1 MFEFLLPIVSF
12 AIAASVTPG
21 PNTIMVTAS
30 GANFG
35 YARTNPHMLGITFG
49 FPLLIIAIGFGL
61 GQVFSRYPQLHE
73 ILKWVG
79 TAYLL
84 FLAWKIATAGRS
96 GKGEERGKPFTFF
109 QAALFQWLNPK
120 AWIVAVSSLT
130 AFTTVGGN
138 YALETLFIAALFAI
152 ISYPA
157 CAVWCLF
164 GTAIRRF
171 LRSDQALQVFNI
183 SMALIGR
190 PSASATTR
198 SRELHRTTAP
208 SGRDT

>member
-1 MFEFLLPIVSF
+1 MIDFLVPIVSF

-21 PNTIMVTAS
+21 PNTLMVTAS

-35 YARTNPHMLGITFG
+35 YARSNPHMLGIAFG
-49 FPLLIIAIGFGL
+49 FPLMIIAVGL
-61 GQVFSRYPQLHE
+61 GLGRFFAAYPAAHE
-73 ILKWVG
+73 VLKWVG

-84 FLAWKIATAGRS
+84 FLAWKIASAGRS
-96 GKGEERGKPFTFF
+96 KSGEQTGRPFSFL

-138 YALETLFIAALFAI
+138 YVTETMFIAALFAA

-164 GTAIRRF
+164 GTAIGRC
-171 LRSDQALQVFNI
+171 LRSDRALKVFNT
-183 SMALIGR
+183 SMAALVV
-190 PSASATTR
+190 ASIAM
-198 SRELHRTTAP
+198 LYI
-208 SGRDT
+208 